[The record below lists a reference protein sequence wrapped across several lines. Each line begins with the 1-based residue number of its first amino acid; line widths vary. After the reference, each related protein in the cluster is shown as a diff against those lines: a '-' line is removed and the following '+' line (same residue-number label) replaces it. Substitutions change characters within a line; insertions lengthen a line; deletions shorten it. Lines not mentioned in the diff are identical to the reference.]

1 MLPQAY
7 PPKEGQRL
15 KNHADLLYGHY
26 DDESRSLLNDMF
38 LGSLFMQ
45 YKTYVTAKM
54 EQWTMKP
61 GVYNTE
67 QIKQQY
73 DETSGEEL

>member
-1 MLPQAY
+1 LLPQAY

-54 EQWTMKP
+54 EQ
-61 GVYNTE
+61 
-67 QIKQQY
+67 
-73 DETSGEEL
+73 